1 MARPKK
7 TRMIKGPPIFNQFKP
22 SGIPMRQLEQIE
34 LSIEEYEAVRLAD
47 YRGLDQDDAAERME
61 ISRPTFTRLIE
72 KARKKTAAMFVEG
85 KGLFINGGSIHFNE
99 NILKCLDCGHVL
111 KMNIKENIRAC
122 EECGSDNLSDFA
134 LKYGHG
140 RCCYD
145 HEKEEQS

>member
-7 TRMIKGPPIFNQFKP
+7 PRIIKGPPIFNQFKP

-34 LSIEEYEAVRLAD
+34 LSIEEYEAIRLAD
-47 YRGLDQDDAAERME
+47 YRGLDQDEAAKRME

-72 KARKKTAAMFVEG
+72 KARKKASAMFVEG

-99 NILKCLDCGHVL
+99 NIIKCLDCGHVAKVNIEKVL
-111 KMNIKENIRAC
+111 KKC
-122 EECGSDNLSDFA
+122 EECGSASISDFA

-140 RCCYD
+140 RCCTD
-145 HEKEEQS
+145 RDKEDQS